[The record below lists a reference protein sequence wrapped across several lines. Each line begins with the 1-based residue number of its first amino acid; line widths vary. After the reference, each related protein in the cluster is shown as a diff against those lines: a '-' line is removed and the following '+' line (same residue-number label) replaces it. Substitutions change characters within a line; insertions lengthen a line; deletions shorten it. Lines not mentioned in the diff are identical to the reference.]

1 MLIGGVGFSGCGNSA
16 KPNVLQS
23 SSSQEAVSKV
33 ASSSQVASFS
43 QAASSSQA
51 VPSSQVV
58 SSSQEAV
65 SQAASSSQAAVPQV
79 ASSSQ
84 EAAVKTGR
92 DGFSILEISDDLFS
106 RMKAG
111 NTYKSDCIVPRE
123 DLRYLLVLHKDKEGN
138 THQGEMVVHKLIAE
152 DVLEIFEKLYDAGY
166 PIEKMVLPD
175 EYMAD
180 DEMQMRDNNSS
191 CFNFRFISHTTR
203 ISKHGLGMAVDINTL
218 YNPYHKIVTN
228 DDGTPT
234 EVIEP
239 ATGAPYLDRTKDF
252 DYKINKGDLCYNLFI
267 EKGFEWGGDWT
278 DRKDYQHFELPTSVT
293 EKYSEMYQ

>member
-65 SQAASSSQAAVPQV
+65 SQAASSSQEAVPQV